1 MSENSSPPSLKA
13 LFLDRDG
20 VININHG
27 YVSRPE
33 QVDWLPGIFDLVKRA
48 NKANYLVIIVTNQS
62 GIARGY
68 YSEATFWSLMNWMQE
83 EFAKQGANIDKIYY
97 CPHHPS
103 EGQAPYLV
111 QCDCR
116 KPSVGMIEQAL
127 QDYAIDLEHSIMV
140 GDKRLDMEM
149 AVSAKIA
156 KGYLLTK
163 STPQDLP
170 NSDFSEIKLIEHLNL
185 VQIN

>member
-1 MSENSSPPSLKA
+1 MPENNPPPTLKA

-68 YSEATFWSLMNWMQE
+68 YSEATFWSLMDWMREQ
-83 EFAKQGANIDKIYY
+83 FGKQGANIDKIYY

-103 EGQAPYLV
+103 EGQAPYRVL
-111 QCDCR
+111 CDCR
-116 KPSVGMIEQAL
+116 KPGIGMVEQAL
-127 QDYAIDLEHSIMV
+127 KEHAIDLGRSIMV

-163 STPQDLP
+163 STSQGLP
-170 NSDFSEIKLIEHLNL
+170 DSDFSEIKLIEHLNL
-185 VQIN
+185 VQID